1 MNESKRHRQIAWL
14 IITLLLFLRIPL
26 TIAVTFFH
34 PIEDQSGGA
43 VYEVG
48 TYLLTASLIY
58 WERHRLAE
66 FHMDRYALVFVLF
79 LRPLQTMI
87 LAYWKVES
95 PMAFPHPMGL
105 LIWVISIGLILLLWQ
120 SGFKPARASS
130 VTVSWLIIGIFA
142 GVCVSIAENLNSLR
156 SIFSPNLYPPSAQM
170 LTSMSLN
177 IMYHLGF
184 APINEEPLFRGFLW
198 GYLRQLKWK
207 DGWIMIVQA
216 SLFTSAHLY
225 FAERYPLMFW
235 VYIPAAAILFGWLT
249 LRSRSIAP
257 AILAHGM
264 INGSVYILIM
274 MSLRAA

>member
-14 IITLLLFLRIPL
+14 IIALLLFLRIPFTL
-26 TIAVTFFH
+26 AVTFFH

-48 TYLLTASLIY
+48 TYLLTAILIY

-66 FHMDRYALVFVLF
+66 FHMDRYALAFILF
-79 LRPLQTMI
+79 LRPLQTLI

-120 SGFKPARASS
+120 SGFKLVHASS
-130 VTVSWLIIGIFA
+130 VTVSWLFIGIFV
-142 GVCVSIAENLNSLR
+142 GICVSIAENLNSFR
-156 SIFSPNLYPPSAQM
+156 SIFTPNQYPPSAQ
-170 LTSMSLN
+170 LITSMSLN
-177 IMYHLGF
+177 IFYHLGF
-184 APINEEPLFRGFLW
+184 APINEELLFRGFLW

-207 DGWIMIVQA
+207 DGWIMIFQA
-216 SLFTSAHLY
+216 ILFTSAHRY
-225 FAERYPLMFW
+225 FAGRYPLMFW
-235 VYIPAAAILFGWLT
+235 AYIPAAAILFGWLT

-264 INGSVYILIM
+264 INGSVYLLIM
-274 MSLRAA
+274 MSLRAV